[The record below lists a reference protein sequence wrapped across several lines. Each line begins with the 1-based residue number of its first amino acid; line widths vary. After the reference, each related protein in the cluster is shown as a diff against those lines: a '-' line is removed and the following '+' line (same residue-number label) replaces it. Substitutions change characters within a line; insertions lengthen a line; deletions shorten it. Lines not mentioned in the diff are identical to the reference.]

1 MKIIKI
7 NKGNLAKE
15 LKGLRRGSSLSDP
28 GLEGATRKIVED
40 VRKNGDRALF
50 KYTKRF
56 DGVALTGKTVRVSKK
71 EFREARSAVPKK
83 LMDDLVMA
91 GKRIRDFHRLKLPS
105 ENTFRDTLGN
115 ELGWV
120 IRPIERAGLYVPGG
134 KAAYPSTVLMTAIPA
149 KVAGVKDLAL
159 VTPCP
164 WGQLNPAVLAAAET
178 GRLPKAMSFA
188 EGASLVLAERAYVC
202 LTCTSGGLRLSAAAV
217 GYVRTAL
224 ARPPAEVAAM
234 DRPPGVLDELEA
246 VQMRVGALPQHPNNV
261 LKYSLTWSTDGLIN
275 EYGNLCYG
283 IEAGE
288 KVPLQPLEGYET
300 IELDGLLYE
309 AFNTSGGLGTLA
321 DTYAGQVQTM
331 NYKTLRYP
339 GHCEKIHLLMK
350 DLKLN
355 EDRDTLKR
363 VLEHAV
369 PQTLQDVVLI
379 YASVTGTKEGGF
391 FEENY
396 VKKIYPQCIK
406 GRLWSAIQVTTAS
419 SLCTVLDLVLR
430 DPSHYHGFVTQESIS
445 LKNFLA
451 NDFGA
456 CFR

>member
-1 MKIIKI
+1 MHRVLVLGAGKI
-7 NKGNLAKE
+7 GSLVACLLAQRGTYEVHLGDITLNTPKRLVE
-15 LKGLRRGSSLSDP
+15 DLR
-28 GLEGATRKIVED
+28 LEG
-40 VRKNGDRALF
+40 
-50 KYTKRF
+50 
-56 DGVALTGKTVRVSKK
+56 
-71 EFREARSAVPKK
+71 
-83 LMDDLVMA
+83 
-91 GKRIRDFHRLKLPS
+91 
-105 ENTFRDTLGN
+105 
-115 ELGWV
+115 
-120 IRPIERAGLYVPGG
+120 
-134 KAAYPSTVLMTAIPA
+134 
-149 KVAGVKDLAL
+149 
-159 VTPCP
+159 VTPCILDVRHP
-164 WGQLNPAVLAAAET
+164 DAV
-178 GRLPKAMSFA
+178 S
-188 EGASLVLAERAYVC
+188 AY
-202 LTCTSGGLRLSAAAV
+202 LSAHPVDAILSSLPYYCNPTVAGLALTHGLHYFDLTEDVEVTNQIKILSAGAAHAFMPQC
-217 GYVRTAL
+217 GL
-224 ARPPAEVAAM
+224 APGFISIAAHDLM
-234 DRPPGVLDELEA
+234 THFETLDT
-246 VQMRVGALPQHPNNV
+246 VKMRVGALPVHPSNA

-283 IEAGE
+283 IEAGA

-321 DTYAGQVQTM
+321 DSYAGTVQTM

-355 EDRDTLKR
+355 EDRETLKR
-363 VLEHAV
+363 VLERAI

-379 YASVTGTKEGGF
+379 YASVTGTKDGSL

-419 SLCTVLDLVLR
+419 SACCVMDLVLNQ
-430 DPSHYHGFVTQESIS
+430 PSQYHGFTTQESVS
-445 LKNFLA
+445 LKEFLG